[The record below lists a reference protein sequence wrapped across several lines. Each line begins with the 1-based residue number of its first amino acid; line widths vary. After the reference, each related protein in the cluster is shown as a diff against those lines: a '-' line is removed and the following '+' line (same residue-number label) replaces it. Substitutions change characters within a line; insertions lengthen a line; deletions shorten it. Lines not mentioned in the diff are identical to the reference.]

1 MVRRAIKDYLKPL
14 KSKMLTPAPEDAARL
29 VKAPEVDELRMI
41 HMFLMDTLT
50 SKVDIITWRWVV

>member
-1 MVRRAIKDYLKPL
+1 MP
-14 KSKMLTPAPEDAARL
+14 TPAPEDAARL

-41 HMFLMDTLT
+41 HMFLIWRMDTLT

>member
-1 MVRRAIKDYLKPL
+1 MP
-14 KSKMLTPAPEDAARL
+14 TPAPDDAARL

-41 HMFLMDTLT
+41 HMFLMDTFT